1 MVVKWSLALGQML
14 LLVLV
19 DQLLN
24 QRLALMVLLVLL
36 VVLLDKQQLNQ
47 PNQPC
52 SLFRQLLLNQ
62 QNNQLLHQLYC
73 ASTGSAMA

>member
-1 MVVKWSLALGQML
+1 ML

-52 SLFRQLLLNQ
+52 SLFRQLLQGYLG
-62 QNNQLLHQLYC
+62 LGLDMDLDLHPEQTSGTSY
-73 ASTGSAMA
+73 AP